1 MLIRTIFFFKQKT
14 AYELRIS
21 DWSSDV
27 CSSDLPVQ
35 YDRQIVIFEAA
46 QRAKGKIGDHA
57 EIAVRQF
64 ADIGER
70 APAGA
75 RIDAPADDALAHA
88 VELDRQRPVEHAG
101 RVDIVATEIL
111 QEYRGVDTNDVERQP
126 PRLVGIE
133 IERRRMEQQLAAAE
147 GPASALDANAVVAE
161 QIGRAHV

>member
-1 MLIRTIFFFKQKT
+1 M
-14 AYELRIS
+14 RIS

-27 CSSDLPVQ
+27 CSSDLHFAVEVPVQ

-75 RIDAPADDALAHA
+75 RIDAPADDAPAHA

-101 RVDIVATEIL
+101 RVDIVETEIL
-111 QEYRGVDTNDVERQP
+111 QEYRGDRKST
-126 PRLVGIE
+126 RLNSS
-133 IERRRMEQQLAAAE
+133 
-147 GPASALDANAVVAE
+147 P
-161 QIGRAHV
+161 